1 MSVTAY
7 HFWSPTCG
15 PCKVIKPSI
24 EALKEDFEGV
34 TWVTVN
40 TQNDPNNFTA
50 QLGVKVVPTI
60 VVVPRDASGN
70 VINPTNLPRYS
81 GTDMAAYYRI
91 LKAGVKSI
99 SSSQ

>member
-24 EALKEDFEGV
+24 ETLKEDFENV

-40 TQNDPNNFTA
+40 THYDPNNFA
-50 QLGVKVVPTI
+50 KQLGVKVVPTI
-60 VVVPRDASGN
+60 VVVPRDSLGN

-81 GTDMAAYYRI
+81 GTDIASYYRI
-91 LKAGVKSI
+91 LKAGIRAI
-99 SSSQ
+99 SS

>member
-24 EALKEDFEGV
+24 ETLKEDFEGV
-34 TWVTVN
+34 TWITVN

-60 VVVPRDASGN
+60 VVVPRDASGT

-81 GTDMAAYYRI
+81 GTDMASYYRI
-91 LKAGVKSI
+91 LKAGIKSI
-99 SSSQ
+99 SSQ

>member
-40 TQNDPNNFTA
+40 TQNDPNNFVA

>member
-91 LKAGVKSI
+91 LKAGVKS
-99 SSSQ
+99 SQ